1 LLAMAS
7 KFEPRPESRMPRL
20 CMNTD
25 GRRGHATIIHQE
37 RKIHHEARTENGM
50 IG

>member
-1 LLAMAS
+1 
-7 KFEPRPESRMPRL
+7 
-20 CMNTD
+20 MNTD